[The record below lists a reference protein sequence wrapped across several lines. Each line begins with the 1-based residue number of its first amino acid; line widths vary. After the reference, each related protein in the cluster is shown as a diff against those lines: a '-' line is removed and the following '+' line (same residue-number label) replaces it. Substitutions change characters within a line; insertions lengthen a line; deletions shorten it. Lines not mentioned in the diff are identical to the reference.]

1 MRCKVVKNKIAP
13 PFQQAE
19 FDIMF
24 NEGISW
30 SGDLLDLAV
39 IEGIC
44 QKSGAW
50 FSWGDVRMGQGRETA
65 KQFLRDNPE
74 AAAEIREKVLAARG
88 VLPESEAEVEAA
100 AEARDAT
107 VEVGVLRWHRIE

>member
-1 MRCKVVKNKIAP
+1 
-13 PFQQAE
+13 
-19 FDIMF
+19 MF

-39 IEGIC
+39 VEGIC

-65 KQFLRDNPE
+65 KQFLRDNLD
-74 AAAEIREKVLAARG
+74 AAAEIREKVLVARG
-88 VLPESEAEVEAA
+88 VLPESDAEAE
-100 AEARDAT
+100 AEAEDTAA
-107 VEVGVLRWHRIE
+107 VEV

>member
-1 MRCKVVKNKIAP
+1 
-13 PFQQAE
+13 
-19 FDIMF
+19 MF

-88 VLPESEAEVEAA
+88 VLPESEMESEDVSETDAA
-100 AEARDAT
+100 A
-107 VEVGVLRWHRIE
+107 VEV